1 MSAIAPRS
9 NDVALRALIEKI
21 ETLLGERGDRKSRAV
36 RHTELDAIIDR
47 LADAILAKAGI
58 LSGNG
63 TPEGK
68 VTAKVGM
75 LYRRLD
81 GGAST
86 TFYVKQSG
94 TGNTG
99 WAAK

>member
-1 MSAIAPRS
+1 MPQMSPKDSGA
-9 NDVALRALIEKI
+9 ALRILTEKV
-21 ETLLGERGDRKSRAV
+21 EVLLGERGDKKAAAV
-36 RHTELDAIIDR
+36 RRAELDTIAEQ
-47 LADAILAKAGI
+47 LVSAILEKAGI
-58 LSGNG
+58 LSGTG

-68 VTAKVGM
+68 VAAKVGT

-86 TFYVKQSG
+86 TLYVKQSG

>member
-1 MSAIAPRS
+1 MMPLQPKDSGS
-9 NDVALRALIEKI
+9 LLRILAEKV
-21 ETLLGERGDRKSRAV
+21 EVLLGERGDPKMMAV
-36 RHTELDAIIDR
+36 RQGDLNKLSNQLVE
-47 LADAILAKAGI
+47 AILTQAGI

-63 TPEGK
+63 SPEGA
-68 VTAKVGM
+68 VTAKVGT

-86 TFYVKQSG
+86 TLYVKQSG
-94 TGNTG
+94 VGNTG